1 MKRGVDI
8 FNVAGGKD
16 TAKLVRWIRES
27 YPTFP
32 IMHLV
37 VRQTS
42 KLWKQS
48 MRGANAITFTAY
60 GQTEKYFQ
68 SKMEEYRQKTED

>member
-1 MKRGVDI
+1 M
-8 FNVAGGKD
+8 AGGKD

-32 IMHLV
+32 IMASGGTTDE
-37 VRQTS
+37 QIMETINA
-42 KLWKQS
+42 
-48 MRGANAITFTAY
+48 GANAITFTAY